1 MDMEL
6 LESRLAEL
14 PLYGYF
20 FIDPKALE
28 FSDRIRWIC
37 EHECPMCGKTWAC
50 PPGVGSVTYCKAKCR
65 SYESCLTVEF
75 MRALSNRAG
84 ITLHQKSYYGANA
97 HHITE
102 ALFKSLGVCICDAA
116 QITGTGVTSTKGVL
130 QG

>member
-1 MDMEL
+1 MMDMEL

-20 FIDPKALE
+20 FIDPKELE

-65 SYESCLTVEF
+65 SY
-75 MRALSNRAG
+75 
-84 ITLHQKSYYGANA
+84 
-97 HHITE
+97 
-102 ALFKSLGVCICDAA
+102 
-116 QITGTGVTSTKGVL
+116 
-130 QG
+130 